1 MSICPS
7 LLRTSSIQ
15 FGGALRLSQLFVVAD
30 IHPPQSPM
38 TAAAA
43 AVACPLLLSSP
54 LTIFSMESSSLGLLV
69 EGGDEGED
77 AGDLLGEA
85 DRGGDDGGGPLEATL
100 SNAEPPEV
108 PIDADAAVGDSSGEN
123 LCRSLSAARG
133 DGSAPAAP

>member
-1 MSICPS
+1 
-7 LLRTSSIQ
+7 
-15 FGGALRLSQLFVVAD
+15 
-30 IHPPQSPM
+30 M

-43 AVACPLLLSSP
+43 VTCPLLLSSP
-54 LTIFSMESSSLGLLV
+54 LTIFSMESSSLGLLA
-69 EGGDEGED
+69 EAGDEGEE

-85 DRGGDDGGGPLEATL
+85 DRGGDDDGGGPLEATL

>member
-1 MSICPS
+1 
-7 LLRTSSIQ
+7 
-15 FGGALRLSQLFVVAD
+15 
-30 IHPPQSPM
+30 M
-38 TAAAA
+38 TKAAAA
-43 AVACPLLLSSP
+43 CCLLLSSP
-54 LTIFSMESSSLGLLV
+54 LTIFSMESSSLGLLT
-69 EGGDEGED
+69 EAGDEGEE

-85 DRGGDDGGGPLEATL
+85 DRGGDDDGGGPLEATL

>member
-1 MSICPS
+1 
-7 LLRTSSIQ
+7 
-15 FGGALRLSQLFVVAD
+15 
-30 IHPPQSPM
+30 M
-38 TAAAA
+38 TAAAAA

-54 LTIFSMESSSLGLLV
+54 LTIFSMESSSLGLLAV
-69 EGGDEGED
+69 EGGEEGEE
-77 AGDLLGEA
+77 AGDPLGEA
-85 DRGGDDGGGPLEATL
+85 DRGGDADGGGFPLEATL

>member
-15 FGGALRLSQLFVVAD
+15 FGGALRLSQLCVVAD
-30 IHPPQSPM
+30 IHLPQSPM

-43 AVACPLLLSSP
+43 AACPLLLSSP

-69 EGGDEGED
+69 EGGEEGEEV
-77 AGDLLGEA
+77 GDLLGEA
-85 DRGGDDGGGPLEATL
+85 DRGGDDGGPLEATL

-108 PIDADAAVGDSSGEN
+108 PIEADAVVGDSSGEN